1 MKTHT
6 TPTKAERDF
15 NAIVESLAARG
26 YNVKVRNT
34 SDTDYGFLL
43 VAEVSASNRS
53 AHVYLSVTFS
63 WPSAN
68 STRKRTSIRSYGRVT
83 HFGRCPARNPDRQQ
97 RVNLDTAI
105 WWLDA
110 VSRNAA

>member
-26 YNVKVRNT
+26 YNVKVQNS
-34 SDTDYGFLL
+34 SDADYGHRTI
-43 VAEVSASNRS
+43 AEVSASNRS
-53 AHVYLSVTFS
+53 THVYLSVTFS
-63 WPSAN
+63 WPSVN
-68 STRKRTSIRSYGRVT
+68 SARKRTSVCAYGRVT
-83 HFGRCPARNPDRQQ
+83 HLGVGPSTPCRQE
-97 RVNLDTAI
+97 RANLNTTI

>member
-26 YNVKVRNT
+26 HNVKVHNT
-34 SDTDYGFLL
+34 SDTDYGHLL
-43 VAEVSASNRS
+43 VAEVHASDRS
-53 AHVYLSVTFS
+53 NHVYLSVTFS

-68 STRKRTSIRSYGRVT
+68 STRKRTSICSYGCVT
-83 HFGRCPARNPDRQQ
+83 HFGRCPARTPDRQQ

>member
-15 NAIVESLAARG
+15 NAIIESLAAHG
-26 YNVKVRNT
+26 HNVKVHNT
-34 SDTDYGFLL
+34 SDTDYGHRS

-68 STRKRTSIRSYGRVT
+68 STRKRTSICSYGCVT
-83 HFGRCPARNPDRQQ
+83 HFGVGPRTPRRQQ